1 MKKNYNVPATE
12 IVTLV
17 SGNIMQ
23 IPAVSPGVPDPNGNE
38 GVNSGLPI
46 PENP

>member
-23 IPAVSPGVPDPNGNE
+23 IPAVSPGVRNPNGNT
-38 GVNSGLPI
+38 GVNSGSSI

>member
-12 IVTLV
+12 MVTLV

-23 IPAVSPGVPDPNGNE
+23 IPAVSPGVPNPNGNT
-38 GVNSGLPI
+38 GVNSGSSI